1 MSTLVFVTIIV
12 VVYIDYNDDDAIVQL
27 SRQQSCK
34 MMRRQ
39 GRSFQSSMLKIE
51 QVFETIGIF
60 SYNCLVVGGPHWQF
74 CQIDLDEIDIDG
86 QLLLS
91 EFNAED

>member
-1 MSTLVFVTIIV
+1 MIALVFVTIIV
-12 VVYIDYNDDDAIVQL
+12 GVYIDYNDAIVQL

-51 QVFETIGIF
+51 QVFLTIRIF
-60 SYNCLVVGGPHWQF
+60 WFASCCWWSSLVC
-74 CQIDLDEIDIDG
+74 CQIDLDIDG
-86 QLLLS
+86 ELSLS
-91 EFNAED
+91 EFFAED